1 MHGIR
6 RLGLRRA
13 LVGWIDGEEAMI
25 KLDQNIEV
33 PAMKWF
39 INGPVLFIEK
49 GNLDYYILFSA
60 YSFLLFVSSSSTL
73 LALRPNGDHDL

>member
-1 MHGIR
+1 
-6 RLGLRRA
+6 
-13 LVGWIDGEEAMI
+13 MI
-25 KLDQNIEV
+25 KLDQSIEV

-39 INGPVLFIEK
+39 INGSVLLIEK
-49 GNLDYYILFSA
+49 RTLDYYLLFPT